1 MSRISRT
8 SLTRYAPL
16 MQEPDPQRAHDLG
29 EVAFHRDGVVCIPL
43 QAMEDRC
50 GWLAAKH
57 LRQLGEQYFGKR
69 KV

>member
-1 MSRISRT
+1 MTGFSRT

-16 MQEPDPQRAHDLG
+16 MQEPDPARARELG
-29 EVAFHRDGVVCIPL
+29 LEAFHKDGIVCVKL
-43 QAMEDRC
+43 SEMESRC
-50 GWLAAKH
+50 GWLAAKQ